1 MSILEIKN
9 FSFYYANKT
18 EPSLKNINLNL
29 EKSSVTALIG
39 PSGCG
44 KSTLL
49 RSVNRICDISP
60 GNSYEGEINFK
71 GKNILNKNTNLIKLR
86 SKIGMIFQAPTPFNM
101 SIRDNVLYGLK
112 IKGVTHKYELAH
124 ALESSLKKAN
134 LWSEVKD
141 RLDSDATKL
150 SGGQA
155 QRLCIARA
163 IALSPEIL
171 LFDEPTSALDPL
183 STAAIEELILELK
196 QKYTVLIV
204 THNMSQAKRIAD
216 NTAFMYLGALIEAGQ
231 SKEIFSRPKTKL
243 LSDYIGGK
251 IG

>member
-9 FSFYYANKT
+9 FSFYYANKNDA
-18 EPSLKNINLNL
+18 SLEDINLSL
-29 EKSSVTALIG
+29 AKSSVTALIG

-49 RSVNRICDISP
+49 RSINRICDITQ
-60 GNSYEGEINFK
+60 GNRYKGEIIFK
-71 GKNILNKNTNLIKLR
+71 GKNILSKNTNLIKLR

-112 IKGVTHKYELAH
+112 IKGIKNKAELNVI
-124 ALESSLKKAN
+124 LESSLKKAN
-134 LWSEVKD
+134 LWKEVKD
-141 RLDSDATKL
+141 RLDSDAIKL

-171 LFDEPTSALDPL
+171 LFDEPTSALDPI

-196 QKYTVLIV
+196 QKYCVLIV

-216 NTAFMYLGALIEAGQ
+216 VTAFMYLGKLIEAGN
-231 SKEIFSRPKTKL
+231 SKDIFNRPKTKL
-243 LSDYIGGK
+243 LSDYVGGK